1 MITLVGSYGVGL
13 TMRSPRIPVAGET
26 ISDGAFSSSHG
37 GKGSNQAVA
46 AARLGSKVAILT
58 AVGEDKFGDSAL
70 DLWRS
75 EGIDVSAVVRTSS
88 PTMVGVILVDRD
100 GENRIVIAPGALS
113 DLTPAHVA
121 DFEATIAASQ
131 LLVVSLEI
139 PLEVAAAALEV
150 AHRHGVRTLL
160 NPAPAQRIPD
170 EMWSWIDVLTPNASE
185 ARTMLGLAPD
195 APVDD
200 DELVDRL
207 RAVCDGVIVMTLGGH
222 GALVDDGSAR
232 YRVPPVT
239 PRAVV
244 DTTGAGDTFTGA
256 LAHALEQGQKL
267 AAAVRLAAAAGS
279 YAVGIAEVIPSI
291 PHAEELEA
299 FMHAA
304 ERVSAR

>member
-121 DFEATIAASQ
+121 DFEAT
-131 LLVVSLEI
+131 
-139 PLEVAAAALEV
+139 
-150 AHRHGVRTLL
+150 
-160 NPAPAQRIPD
+160 
-170 EMWSWIDVLTPNASE
+170 
-185 ARTMLGLAPD
+185 
-195 APVDD
+195 
-200 DELVDRL
+200 
-207 RAVCDGVIVMTLGGH
+207 
-222 GALVDDGSAR
+222 
-232 YRVPPVT
+232 
-239 PRAVV
+239 
-244 DTTGAGDTFTGA
+244 
-256 LAHALEQGQKL
+256 
-267 AAAVRLAAAAGS
+267 
-279 YAVGIAEVIPSI
+279 
-291 PHAEELEA
+291 
-299 FMHAA
+299 
-304 ERVSAR
+304 